1 MAFFLLGR
9 ALNNAGGP
17 QQALPLLQEASRR
30 FKAIAKERQ
39 YKEAEGMVLICLG
52 EQGHCLLA
60 LGQFADAAAASEE
73 CIRQAKQRGD
83 MRGVAVG
90 KSLLGF
96 VHLERPRPS
105 YPDALEAYQEAREIF
120 SRLNEPGSL
129 ANSWHQIGRV
139 HQGMGEP
146 LAAEKAYNQSLAIK
160 VRLSNPAEQASTLC
174 QLGILYADNANVL
187 QQPEQAVAFFEQA
200 VAFFERAEEI
210 YRTLGN
216 TARVGLLLN
225 NHATAL
231 LMLQRYE
238 AARAIITR
246 AIQCKEAYGHS
257 AAPWTSWNILA
268 DIETKDGNPS
278 AAAEARQQA
287 MAAYLAYRRNG
298 GENQYG
304 SGPLA
309 LAIRQSLAAGTS
321 AKATSLLQQLA
332 AKPDWAETL
341 PFINALRAITAGSR
355 DRSLA
360 DNPSLSYYQAVE
372 VVLLIEALEA
382 GAGE

>member
-1 MAFFLLGR
+1 
-9 ALNNAGGP
+9 
-17 QQALPLLQEASRR
+17 
-30 FKAIAKERQ
+30 
-39 YKEAEGMVLICLG
+39 
-52 EQGHCLLA
+52 
-60 LGQFADAAAASEE
+60 
-73 CIRQAKQRGD
+73 
-83 MRGVAVG
+83 
-90 KSLLGF
+90 
-96 VHLERPRPS
+96 
-105 YPDALEAYQEAREIF
+105 
-120 SRLNEPGSL
+120 
-129 ANSWHQIGRV
+129 
-139 HQGMGEP
+139 
-146 LAAEKAYNQSLAIK
+146 
-160 VRLSNPAEQASTLC
+160 
-174 QLGILYADNANVL
+174 
-187 QQPEQAVAFFEQA
+187 
-200 VAFFERAEEI
+200 
-210 YRTLGN
+210 
-216 TARVGLLLN
+216 
-225 NHATAL
+225 
-231 LMLQRYE
+231 MLQRYE